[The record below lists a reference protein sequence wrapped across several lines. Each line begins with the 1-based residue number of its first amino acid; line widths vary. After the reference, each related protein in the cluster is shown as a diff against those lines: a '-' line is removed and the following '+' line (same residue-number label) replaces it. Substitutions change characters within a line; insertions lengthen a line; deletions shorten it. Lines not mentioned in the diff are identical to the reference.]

1 MRDNWYSLWKKG
13 LVYKVSAGISEENL
27 PTGFANVCKLLS
39 SNATDSQFILMHLL
53 AKVITLYIL
62 TLLTNPI
69 STHF

>member
-53 AKVITLYIL
+53 AK
-62 TLLTNPI
+62 
-69 STHF
+69 